1 MKEINIIFEKVITL
15 FTPILNFI
23 KSPNGKYFIIV
34 YLILMLI
41 SVYFLSQYR
50 KEALIK
56 KNTDFIQ
63 KNTNRSKAIETFN
76 NYNKQIAEKL
86 NQECSAA
93 ISNSIVYNQ
102 QQIETL
108 PNKQGI
114 FYFNNLERLLEEYIS
129 NNILSNIR
137 DKKTLLD
144 NYYLSL
150 DNNLDSFVNK
160 HFELITD
167 IINSIMKMTPETIQ
181 ELKYSN
187 QQKIKEQIKKL
198 NTAIKDEFVNEIQTE
213 LRRIMSFDETQNAVV
228 IIETPIP
235 GIITNEIHERLY
247 VKFYKDLLE
256 NKTFT
261 EFCKLRD
268 DIKKLENEL
277 ESAYRRSY
285 DTITS
290 KENVVTG
297 LTEKITNK
305 KREYAKTHQRY
316 TLYLICLESFSNTIE
331 TKKLMKEELK
341 KMSISTIQPA
351 NENTVDNIM
360 SAKSRL
366 YGKLSSTPK
375 LLNDEENKTTI
386 DQNDRIAENEIAS
399 KYSSANMD
407 YEKDLA
413 KMNGDTR
420 IDPVSIFSNVERS
433 AISFLEGVRG
443 GNSNSVEVFKPRFD
457 NDKAV
462 RGTFLANDDM
472 NLSGS
477 KSNYA
482 RVDNSIS
489 GLKSKSKTNNSVIEG
504 FEDGTTTTSG
514 NTTSG
519 NTTSGNSETI
529 NQDLLG
535 NVGQQ
540 FYSISQNIMDNDM
553 IKGVIGSIMK
563 VLRLD
568 NIQSSEQLGVLL
580 VVVSALLFFIDL
592 SS

>member
-1 MKEINIIFEKVITL
+1 MEEINNIFKKVITI
-15 FTPILNFI
+15 FTPISNFV
-23 KSPNGKYFIIV
+23 KSPNGKYFIIA
-34 YLILMLI
+34 YLIIMCI
-41 SVYFLSQYR
+41 SVYYLSQYR

-56 KNTDFIQ
+56 KNTDYIQ

-86 NQECSAA
+86 NKECTSA

-129 NNILSNIR
+129 KNILSEI
-137 DKKTLLD
+137 KTKTTLLD

-160 HFELITD
+160 HFGLIMDT
-167 IINSIMKMTPETIQ
+167 INSIMKMTPETIQ

-198 NTAIKDEFVNEIQTE
+198 NTSIKDEFVTEIQTE
-213 LRRIMSFDETQNAVV
+213 LRRIMSFDETRNAIV
-228 IIETPIP
+228 ITETPIP

-261 EFCKLRD
+261 DFCKLRD
-268 DIKKLENEL
+268 DIKKLESEL
-277 ESAYRRSY
+277 ESAYRGSY

-305 KREYAKTHQRY
+305 KREFAKIHQRY

-331 TKKLMKEELK
+331 TKKLMTEELK

-351 NENTVDNIM
+351 NENAVDNIM

-375 LLNDEENKTTI
+375 LLSDDENKTTI
-386 DQNDRIAENEIAS
+386 DQNDRIAEREIVS
-399 KYSSANMD
+399 KYSSANVD

-443 GNSNSVEVFKPRFD
+443 GNSNSNQGDVFKPRFD
-457 NDKAV
+457 NDKSV

-482 RVDNSIS
+482 RVDNS
-489 GLKSKSKTNNSVIEG
+489 KSTLVSDGSTSKTNSVVEG
-504 FEDGTTTTSG
+504 FEDGTGETTATASG
-514 NTTSG
+514 TTG
-519 NTTSGNSETI
+519 TV

-553 IKGVIGSIMK
+553 IKGVVGAIMK

-580 VVVSALLFFIDL
+580 IVVSALLFFIDL

>member
-1 MKEINIIFEKVITL
+1 MEEINNIFKKVITI
-15 FTPILNFI
+15 FTPITNFI
-23 KSPNGKYFIIV
+23 KSPNGKYFIIA
-34 YLILMLI
+34 YLIIMCI
-41 SVYFLSQYR
+41 SVYYLSQYR

-56 KNTDFIQ
+56 KNTDYIQ

-86 NQECSAA
+86 NKECTSA

-102 QQIETL
+102 EKINTL

-129 NNILSNIR
+129 KNILSNIR

-160 HFELITD
+160 YSGLIMD

-198 NTAIKDEFVNEIQTE
+198 NSAIKDEFVTEIQTE
-213 LRRIMSFDETQNAVV
+213 LRRIMSFDETRNAVV
-228 IIETPIP
+228 ITETPIP

-256 NKTFT
+256 NKIFT
-261 EFCKLRD
+261 DFCKLRD
-268 DIKKLENEL
+268 DIKKLESEL
-277 ESAYRRSY
+277 ESAYRGSY

-305 KREYAKTHQRY
+305 KREFAKIHQRY

-331 TKKLMKEELK
+331 TKKLMTEELK

-351 NENTVDNIM
+351 NENAVDNIM

-375 LLNDEENKTTI
+375 LLSDDENKTTI
-386 DQNDRIAENEIAS
+386 DQNDRIAEREIVS
-399 KYSSANMD
+399 KYSSANVD

-443 GNSNSVEVFKPRFD
+443 GNSTGGDVFKPRFD
-457 NDKAV
+457 NNKTV

-482 RVDNSIS
+482 KVGNSTS
-489 GLKSKSKTNNSVIEG
+489 TLVSDGSTSKTNSVVEG
-504 FEDGTTTTSG
+504 FEDGTGETTATASG
-514 NTTSG
+514 TTG
-519 NTTSGNSETI
+519 TV

-553 IKGVIGSIMK
+553 IKGVVGAIMK

-580 VVVSALLFFIDL
+580 IVVSALLFFIDL